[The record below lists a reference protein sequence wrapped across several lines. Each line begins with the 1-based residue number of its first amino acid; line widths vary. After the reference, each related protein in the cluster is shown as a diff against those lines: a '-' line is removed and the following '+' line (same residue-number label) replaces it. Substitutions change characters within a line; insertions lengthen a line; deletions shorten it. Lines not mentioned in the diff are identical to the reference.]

1 MFDWAA
7 AEELLYKISK
17 EHVTKFLDGPVK
29 DRVYGLGFFC
39 DAFAGDVYVVADTIE
54 NKAGCSGN
62 FTDIEEQDKWDIGLW
77 KYPGGLF
84 PPVLDGEQW
93 EFDNAWQQYRERI
106 AEIEGDEKQVLLE
119 ETCFRVL
126 RRLILDGV
134 FSTAPNVEGFNILGP
149 DDPQSAV
156 LEKKTRL
163 DQRLAQVWGR

>member
-7 AEELLYKISK
+7 AEELLYTISK
-17 EHVTKFLDGPVK
+17 EHVTDFLDGPIK
-29 DRVYGLGFFC
+29 DQVYGVGVFC

-84 PPVLDGEQW
+84 PSNSIEQSA
-93 EFDNAWQQYRERI
+93 FDNAWGGHREQI
-106 AEIEGDEKQVLLE
+106 AELEGDEKQALLE
-119 ETCFRVL
+119 EVCFRVL

-134 FSTAPNVEGFNILGP
+134 FSPAPNIEGFNILGP
-149 DDPQSAV
+149 DDPQSVV
-156 LEKKTRL
+156 LEKKRHL
-163 DQRLAQVWGR
+163 DQRLAQVWRR